1 MWKTPE
7 PDFPVRLTYVQ
18 RQAIASLLPEYAG
31 RLQLDQRSQR
41 TLRLALSELRRI
53 HSTCRA
59 AVHHAATGAA
69 RNSLRLIINASNKAI
84 EQCEKKSIHCIPAS
98 ERLYQLRIS
107 LRGITPR
114 IWRRIQTKDCSLH
127 RLHLHIQTAMG
138 WWNYHLYRFEIGDV
152 VYGDLKLLCGEFE
165 EEPQVVES
173 HHSRLSK
180 VVPEDGS
187 RYAFSYEY
195 DFGDRWRHNVLFEG
209 CLRATPGVRYP
220 ICLEGERAC
229 PPEDVGGIHGYRE
242 YLDSLADPEHEEYEE
257 SSEWRGPFQPEA
269 FDAGQATEYMR
280 RGRIDCRSKHET

>member
-107 LRGITPR
+107 LVGSRQESG
-114 IWRRIQTKDCSLH
+114 
-127 RLHLHIQTAMG
+127 
-138 WWNYHLYRFEIGDV
+138 
-152 VYGDLKLLCGEFE
+152 GEFR
-165 EEPQVVES
+165 PRTARCIACTS
-173 HHSRLSK
+173 TSKLRWGGGTTIFTDLRLATLCTAISNCSAGSSRKSRRSWSRIIAGSAK
-180 VVPEDGS
+180 SFPKMEADMRSATSTTSVTAGDTTFSSRAVFVP
-187 RYAFSYEY
+187 
-195 DFGDRWRHNVLFEG
+195 
-209 CLRATPGVRYP
+209 LRASVTRSAWKVNGPARPKTWAAFTATGSILTHWPIQSTRNMRNRRNGEGHSSQRHLTPGR
-220 ICLEGERAC
+220 
-229 PPEDVGGIHGYRE
+229 PPSTCGVGV
-242 YLDSLADPEHEEYEE
+242 
-257 SSEWRGPFQPEA
+257 
-269 FDAGQATEYMR
+269 
-280 RGRIDCRSKHET
+280 